1 MPRPVVCVTG
11 GDTRTTMA
19 LAALEAQLAT
29 GPLHAVTHLVCGGLE
44 PSQPPRRTLKLLY
57 ALARGAPV
65 DQHWWPQA
73 SNCALRHWLP
83 AYDAALRMDGVAPM
97 PRLLRCVLNAT
108 ARNSHTPKTP
118 L

>member
-1 MPRPVVCVTG
+1 MSRPVVCVTG

-57 ALARGAPV
+57 ALARGARSPGCTSRSAGRRAFLATS
-65 DQHWWPQA
+65 WRA
-73 SNCALRHWLP
+73 SCARP
-83 AYDAALRMDGVAPM
+83 A
-97 PRLLRCVLNAT
+97 PR
-108 ARNSHTPKTP
+108 
-118 L
+118 